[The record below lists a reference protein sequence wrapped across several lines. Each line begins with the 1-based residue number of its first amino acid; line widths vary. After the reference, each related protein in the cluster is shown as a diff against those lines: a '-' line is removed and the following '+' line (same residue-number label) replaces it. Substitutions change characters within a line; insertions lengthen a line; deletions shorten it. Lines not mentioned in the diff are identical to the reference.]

1 MTVKEMF
8 EVKYKEYM
16 ANINRRA
23 WENAKFYAEYKKM
36 PVHKFV
42 MLSIE
47 ITEADLKNWGVVYC
61 GGELEELHKAKCI
74 ASNKHRQERHH
85 VDRYWLTEKGY
96 KQLSF

>member
-1 MTVKEMF
+1 MTVKEIF

-23 WENAKFYAEYKKM
+23 WENAKVYAEHKKM

-47 ITEADLKNWGVVYC
+47 ITEADLKKWGVLYC

-74 ASNKHRQERHH
+74 ASNKHRQDRHH

-96 KQLSF
+96 KQLGF